1 VNGDGFDDVI
11 IGANF
16 ADPNGAYSGSSY
28 VVFGKASGWTATM
41 NLSTL
46 DGSNGF
52 RLDGVAAG
60 DYSGRSVSGAGDVNG
75 DGFADLIIGAYG
87 ADPNG
92 TTSGSSY
99 VVFGGPTKVDAT
111 IAANGKSA
119 TFTDENGDLVT
130 VKVSKGVLTQANFEL
145 RKFGLGAKLDK
156 LDLTTGGFEGANVT
170 ITAKATKGL
179 GGDGLAT
186 VGQIDATGINLQA
199 VKIAGDVGAVISG
212 NGSATIQAIK
222 SLAASS
228 IGIDPYATSTS
239 SAFNGNA
246 GKIAVTTDVNFAGL
260 SATRFDSISAKGSFT
275 GVSISANGIAN
286 PTSTVLAGVLKSL
299 NVRGSVDA
307 STILAGNQAN
317 QQTQIGNVTVGGNWT
332 ASNLV
337 AGAITGPGNQWG
349 LPGNELAGNGGS
361 FAARIASIVIKGGL
375 FGSINPADSFG
386 FVASQVGSIKIG
398 TGSVAVLDDTQLA
411 PATAD
416 VRLRLV

>member
-1 VNGDGFDDVI
+1 
-11 IGANF
+11 
-16 ADPNGAYSGSSY
+16 
-28 VVFGKASGWTATM
+28 
-41 NLSTL
+41 
-46 DGSNGF
+46 
-52 RLDGVAAG
+52 
-60 DYSGRSVSGAGDVNG
+60 
-75 DGFADLIIGAYG
+75 
-87 ADPNG
+87 
-92 TTSGSSY
+92 
-99 VVFGGPTKVDAT
+99 
-111 IAANGKSA
+111 
-119 TFTDENGDLVT
+119 
-130 VKVSKGVLTQANFEL
+130 
-145 RKFGLGAKLDK
+145 
-156 LDLTTGGFEGANVT
+156 
-170 ITAKATKGL
+170 
-179 GGDGLAT
+179 
-186 VGQIDATGINLQA
+186 
-199 VKIAGDVGAVISG
+199 VGAVISG

-317 QQTQIGNVTVGGNWT
+317 QQTQIGKVTVGGNWT
-332 ASNLV
+332 ASNLA
-337 AGAITGPGNQWG
+337 AGAATGPGNQWG

-398 TGSVAVLDDTQLA
+398 TGSVAVLDDAQLA